1 MIRGATIP
9 IVLDFTG
16 EDVDFTA
23 VDSIKVTFEQGG
35 HEVTKIPT
43 VDDAVTLTVNLTQ
56 AESLSFKAP
65 SVVYPLGIQVN
76 WLNGGVRYASDVT
89 EITVGKQ
96 LFDEV
101 MS

>member
-1 MIRGATIP
+1 MIRGTTIP
-9 IVLDFTG
+9 ITLDFTG

-23 VDSIKVTFEQGG
+23 ASSIKVTLEQGG